1 MNSLLKLIRIRQ
13 WYKNII
19 IFLPLVFS
27 FQFLNFDSLIET
39 ITGFIVLCIISSA
52 IYILNDIKDVNADR
66 NHPEKKNRPLVK
78 GDISINQAKK
88 IFVLLLGVGL
98 ISSFFLSWEFLVVL
112 LILILN
118 TTIYSIFSKNFVYVD
133 VFVIGFNFILRAIA
147 GIVLLSTEFS
157 PWVIIGVFLVALF
170 LGFLKRKNELMTV
183 EQDSSKHRNV
193 LKRYNIDSLNKIL
206 VATATLVI
214 IIYGMYVFVDNPTGD
229 FRLVF
234 TIPIFIFI
242 VMRQLILSK
251 KKNNLRKFYE
261 VINDGPTIIGV
272 IVYAI
277 FTLALFYFV

>member
-1 MNSLLKLIRIRQ
+1 M
-13 WYKNII
+13 
-19 IFLPLVFS
+19 
-27 FQFLNFDSLIET
+27 
-39 ITGFIVLCIISSA
+39 LCIISSA

-98 ISSFFLSWEFLVVL
+98 ISSFFLSWKFSVVL

-170 LGFLKRKNELMTV
+170 LGFLK
-183 EQDSSKHRNV
+183 V
-193 LKRYNIDSLNKIL
+193 LPQVFIL
-206 VATATLVI
+206 E
-214 IIYGMYVFVDNPTGD
+214 GCVFFFFKTKVFLQRVD
-229 FRLVF
+229 
-234 TIPIFIFI
+234 
-242 VMRQLILSK
+242 
-251 KKNNLRKFYE
+251 
-261 VINDGPTIIGV
+261 
-272 IVYAI
+272 
-277 FTLALFYFV
+277 